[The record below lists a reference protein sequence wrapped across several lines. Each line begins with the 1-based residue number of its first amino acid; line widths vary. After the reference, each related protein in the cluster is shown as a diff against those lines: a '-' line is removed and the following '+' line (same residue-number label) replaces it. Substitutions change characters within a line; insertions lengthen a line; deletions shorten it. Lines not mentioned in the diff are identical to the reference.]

1 MYIMSSEPVDWEHL
15 KWGSFTK
22 QFQAYKRKHPEA
34 SLDDLDAFAHH
45 VATNPTSFGA
55 VTKKR
60 ANFYLNVLKK
70 GGEMEGA
77 GGSKSSGY
85 IRMLIGKK
93 TENKSL
99 NGRVYGRTPAPPFAI
114 RKVANPSKNLKLY
127 SKYARHLKR
136 HPSQAPPHWSVGVGM
151 GFSMDGGD
159 DSDSDSDSDSD
170 MEGGADTFQKGKAD
184 ELRQWYMDNPAYTRL
199 TGRNDREVPHPA
211 LVSVKGRDFP
221 LVDMLQ
227 AVVHSGDLIDQQD
240 KNPAGTRTK
249 SSGQVVST
257 YNPFF
262 DITNKKDALAQ
273 RVLDIA
279 EEELRKRIEILYDI
293 YPDPPHDARNPIQK
307 YPYLPQAPFS
317 EPTGFAE
324 AKAQGEKTRAVR
336 KYNDKL
342 KAEQQAFV
350 ARKKAEAEA
359 EARRAEAKKEA
370 ERKAKIAENNARAKA
385 EADAKKKAKAS
396 ATPSKSGKK

>member
-1 MYIMSSEPVDWEHL
+1 MDFS
-15 KWGSFTK
+15 
-22 QFQAYKRKHPEA
+22 Q
-34 SLDDLDAFAHH
+34 DDDDEY
-45 VATNPTSFGA
+45 V
-55 VTKKR
+55 
-60 ANFYLNVLKK
+60 
-70 GGEMEGA
+70 GG

-93 TENKSL
+93 TDNRSL
-99 NGRVYGRTPAPPFAI
+99 NGRVFGRTPAPPFAI
-114 RKVANPSKNLKLY
+114 RKVEKPSKNLKLY

-151 GFSMDGGD
+151 GFSMDGG
-159 DSDSDSDSDSD
+159 SDSDSDSDSD

-211 LVSVKGRDFP
+211 LVSVKGNDYA

-227 AVVHSGDLIDQQD
+227 AIVHSGDLIDQQD
-240 KNPAGTRTK
+240 KNTAGTRTTA
-249 SSGQVVST
+249 SGKVVST

-262 DITNKKDALAQ
+262 DISNRSDADAQ
-273 RVLDIA
+273 RIIDTA

-293 YPDPPHDARNPIQK
+293 YPNSGEYRNPIQK

-317 EPTGFAE
+317 DPAGFS
-324 AKAQGEKTRAVR
+324 KARDSGLKIRADYF
-336 KYNDKL
+336 YNQKL
-342 KAEQQAFV
+342 KADQQAYQ

-359 EARRAEAKKEA
+359 EARRVKAEADRLKEI
-370 ERKAKIAENNARAKA
+370 ERRRVMAENNARAKA
-385 EADAKKKAKAS
+385 EADAKKKGIS
-396 ATPSKSGKK
+396 LTATPFKSARK

>member
-1 MYIMSSEPVDWEHL
+1 MDFS
-15 KWGSFTK
+15 
-22 QFQAYKRKHPEA
+22 Q
-34 SLDDLDAFAHH
+34 DDDDEY
-45 VATNPTSFGA
+45 V
-55 VTKKR
+55 
-60 ANFYLNVLKK
+60 
-70 GGEMEGA
+70 GG

-114 RKVANPSKNLKLY
+114 RKVENPSKNLKLY

-151 GFSMDGGD
+151 GFSMDGG
-159 DSDSDSDSDSD
+159 SDSDSDSDSD

-199 TGRNDREVPHPA
+199 TGRNDRAVPHPA
-211 LVSVKGRDFP
+211 LVSVNKRDYS

-227 AVVHSGDLIDQQD
+227 AIVHSGDLIDQQD
-240 KNPAGTRTK
+240 RDTAGTRTT
-249 SSGQVVST
+249 SSGKVVST

-262 DITNKKDALAQ
+262 DISNRSDADAQ
-273 RVLDIA
+273 RIIDTA

-293 YPDPPHDARNPIQK
+293 YPDPPHDNRTPIQK

-317 EPTGFAE
+317 DPAGFSKS
-324 AKAQGEKTRAVR
+324 KAQGEKGRAVR
-336 KYNDKL
+336 KYNEKL
-342 KAEQQAFV
+342 KADQIAYKI
-350 ARKKAEAEA
+350 RKKAEAEA
-359 EARRAEAKKEA
+359 EAKRLKALADEEARKKEI
-370 ERKAKIAENNARAKA
+370 ERKRVVAENNARAKA
-385 EADAKKKAKAS
+385 EADARKKALSAKATEFKP
-396 ATPSKSGKK
+396 AGRK